1 MTYLR
6 HILEGQPIGI
16 ADGLYGNMKK
26 NGRNKDDTRVL
37 V

>member
-6 HILEGQPIGI
+6 YILEGQLIGI

-26 NGRNKDDTRVL
+26 MEEIRMTQGF
-37 V
+37 